1 MSHALWLL
9 AGTLCIAPFRVD
21 SAKVGGP
28 NMSTTTWAPGEGS
41 VYEFRIDNKLA
52 ATVRVGETIAIPDV
66 PADRRVMVGV
76 RLDGRPYESFRVDLR
91 KEPEQRACF
100 WLYEGYWHWVNAG
113 WDESKGCSCADTCK
127 TTAKYGKHTVTL
139 ADAQRIQAA
148 ARKYLAKESF
158 PMPSGATIDCEGVV
172 RMRQWILADGGTHD
186 DELRLTLRVAES
198 KAGRLLQ
205 ELRMKKVGNEWQVLG
220 SGEVIYHLR

>member
-1 MSHALWLL
+1 MNHALWLL

-21 SAKVGGP
+21 SVKVGGP
-28 NMSTTTWAPGEGS
+28 NMSTTTWAPGEDS

-52 ATVRVGETIAIPDV
+52 ATVRAGETIAIPDV

-91 KEPEQRACF
+91 GEPEQRACF
-100 WLYEGYWHWVNAG
+100 WLYEGYWHWVNTG

-127 TTAKYGKHTVTL
+127 TTAKYGKQTVTL

-148 ARKYLAKESF
+148 ARTFLAKQSY
-158 PMPSGATIDCEGVV
+158 PLPSDATIDCEGVV
-172 RMRQWILADGGTHD
+172 RMSQWILNDGSTLD
-186 DELRLTLRVAES
+186 DELRLSYRVANTE
-198 KAGRLLQ
+198 AVRVMQ
-205 ELRMKKVGNEWQVLG
+205 ELRIRKVGKEWQVLG
-220 SGEVIYHLR
+220 GGEVVYHPR